1 VRRTAGR
8 TAGPA
13 DYRRDGTMALYS
25 LTEQGRALLDTLAAE
40 VST

>member
-1 VRRTAGR
+1 V
-8 TAGPA
+8 GPA